1 MKKHKPKTLHR
12 PHTHFINNQYEVLMQ
27 QIFGVKNNIN
37 YPNEER

>member
-1 MKKHKPKTLHR
+1 MKTHKPKPLHR
-12 PHTHFINNQYEVLMQ
+12 LHISFLNNQYEVLMQ